1 MTQEML
7 CVSVLFCV
15 GVLVVCAL
23 LAVRWWE
30 YLGWKVWFLPV
41 EQVRQLGLLQGGDS
55 PQEPGL
61 FPAGVVG
68 LLLLR

>member
-1 MTQEML
+1 MFL
-7 CVSVLFCV
+7 CFFCV

-55 PQEPGL
+55 PQEPEL

>member
-1 MTQEML
+1 M
-7 CVSVLFCV
+7 
-15 GVLVVCAL
+15 CAL

-30 YLGWKVWFLPV
+30 YLGGKVWFLPV